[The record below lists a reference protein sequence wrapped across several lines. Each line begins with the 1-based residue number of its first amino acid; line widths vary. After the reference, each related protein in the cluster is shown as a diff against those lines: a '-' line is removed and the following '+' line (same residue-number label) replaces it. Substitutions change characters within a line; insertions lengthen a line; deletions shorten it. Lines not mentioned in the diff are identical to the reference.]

1 MKIMLMDSTKLVN
14 LILPLEVFGNY
25 WIVNSDKDNLASV
38 EGVDGSWI
46 LKSNSDVKVF
56 KDGVILN
63 EIALEP
69 EKFYTLKNVLLGQSY
84 VIYTSPTFDKN
95 SMQLCISNT
104 DNATYFIGNNNA
116 PANGQVV
123 QNVISYEQS
132 GFARNQIKLTVQNGV
147 YSIVNLNPQMPMYIN
162 GLLKTQDYLKYGD
175 NIFILG
181 FKLSI
186 VKDIF
191 MVNNPNRLLKYDAKT
206 FINRTLPALDFNK
219 ITTDVDPNIEMYKKE
234 DYFLKPPRFD
244 ERLEEKQLVIDPPP
258 APQKQEEMP
267 AILTMGSMLM
277 MGMSS
282 MMNGVATLTGV
293 FNGSVPLAQAWPSLL
308 TTAAMLTCMLILPTI
323 SKMYNKHRKRV
334 YERKRQETYSRYISK
349 KREEFLT
356 EMRREQQVLI
366 EKYIPLKEVGDI
378 ILFKKRNLWEKN
390 LDDYDFLSLRLGIGS
405 IPPFFTINYP
415 EEHFSMDEE
424 DNLMSYLR
432 QLQKETELLVN
443 VPVTYSFTT
452 KFVTGIIGKRDVT
465 NPFLKGLLLQMFAYH
480 GYDDLKI
487 VVFTSSE
494 NAKFWEEIK
503 DCPYFWDDNKTLRFF
518 GTNSDDINHISSY
531 LEELLAQVKEINESN
546 KNASDKRVAR
556 LPKRFVIMTD
566 DIDLVRNVSI
576 IRTILETTEYLGISL
591 IICTE
596 KLNSLPNEV
605 EHFIS
610 VDERSGGVFERVL
623 TDGKRINFVPDFMF
637 ASLEKYVYVIS
648 NIPIAL
654 NGGKYVLPPT
664 YTFLE
669 MYNVSNVN
677 QLNCLGKWKEND
689 PINSLAAPVGVNE
702 YGELFKLDLHEKAHG
717 PHGLIAGMTGSG
729 KSEFIISFIL
739 SMAVNFHPDEVQFVL
754 IDYKGGGL
762 AGAFENRE
770 TGLKLPHLAGTITN
784 LDVNG
789 INRSLASLQSELK
802 RRQSEFNKARDSV
815 GESTIDIYKYQRLYR
830 NGKVKDPIAHLF
842 IISDEFAELK
852 AQQPDFMD
860 ELISTARIGRSLG
873 VHLILATQKP
883 SGVVNDQIW
892 SNSKFKVCLK
902 VQDRS
907 DSQEMIKR
915 PDAASLKET
924 GRFFLQVGYDEF
936 FALGQ
941 SAWTGAPY
949 YESDVRK
956 KKVDNTICFVNNIGS
971 PIKVVDDGKQSFTG
985 VLKGEELPNIMKYM
999 VDIAKKENIHVKQL
1013 WLNALPPI
1021 IYLDGLKEKY
1031 EYKKVDCDINPVI
1044 GEYDAPDL
1052 QQQGMLTM
1060 PITNGGN
1067 WIIYGTADSGK
1078 DDVIN
1083 SIVYSCVTTYS
1094 PDELQ
1099 MYLLDFG
1106 SETLRMYR
1114 KAPQVGD
1121 VVFQQ
1126 DSDKVTNLIRMITS
1140 MMENRRK
1147 IFADFGGNYV
1157 TYCKTSGKT
1166 LPNVVVIIN
1175 GYESFSENYGDE
1187 TFDNLITITRD
1198 CQKYGIYFIMSCAS
1212 GSGIRTKLA
1221 QYLPN
1226 HLVLQM
1232 NDKYDYSTLLSR
1244 TKLEP
1249 AAFPGRGLVKLDQVY
1264 EFQAGV
1270 PTVKEELN
1278 TYVTEKIKGLTELY
1292 KTSAPKIP
1300 VLPEVVTI
1308 SHCNDENKG
1317 LVAMPVGVEK
1327 ESLAIRTLNMTKNME
1342 HTITAMEYDNLVP
1355 FAKTFIKQLG
1365 YSLKKNVY
1373 VFDCEKAF
1381 GDVKD
1386 LVTYYDSNVPNAYKE
1401 FTNKVNK
1408 MYDAFAAGGYDPA
1421 AIKDYPDMVCVI
1433 GGIDK
1438 FKMLTAIDFNPL
1450 FADLLV
1456 KIKAMPKFNLIMI
1469 DAVDNIKKLEYDP
1482 WYKAVVSPSRGIWV
1496 GDGMST
1502 QFTLKST
1509 LSARQLS
1516 AKLDNTFGYYI
1527 DGSVTVLVKLMT
1539 DVGEESEIDIAED
1552 VPEMPEEALEEKV
1565 DAVVENLEVKE
1576 EKVEPVEAIVD
1587 VPSSASVDPVTPQ
1600 AEAPGTI
1607 KLNLQMPSA
1616 SDAAKKDEY
1625 ETL

>member
-1 MKIMLMDSTKLVN
+1 MKIMLMDQVKLVN
-14 LILPLEVFGNY
+14 LVLPREVFGNY
-25 WIVNSDKDNLASV
+25 WVINADKDNLVNV
-38 EGVDGSWI
+38 EAIDGNWI
-46 LKSNSDVKVF
+46 LKSNSEIKVF
-56 KDGVILN
+56 KDGTPVN
-63 EIALEP
+63 EIALEE

-84 VIYTSPTFDKN
+84 VIYTSPTYDKN
-95 SMQLCISNT
+95 TMQLCIGNI
-104 DNATYFIGNNNA
+104 DNAVYYIGNNNA
-116 PANGQVV
+116 PANGNVA
-123 QNVISYEQS
+123 QNIISYEQN
-132 GFARNQIKLTVQNGV
+132 GFARNQIKITVQNGL
-147 YSIVNLNPQMPMYIN
+147 YSVINLNPQMPMYIN

-175 NIFILG
+175 SIFILG

-191 MVNNPNRLLKYDAKT
+191 MVNNPNKLLKYDAKT
-206 FINRTLPALDFNK
+206 FITRSLPVLDFNK
-219 ITTDVDPNIEMYKKE
+219 ISKEVDPAIEMYKKE

-244 ERLEEKQLVIDPPP
+244 EKIEEKELIIDPPP

-267 AILTMGSMLM
+267 AILTMGSMIM

-282 MMNGVATLTGV
+282 VMNAVTTLTGV
-293 FNGSVPLAQAWPSLL
+293 LNGTVELKTAWPSLL
-308 TTAAMLTCMLILPTI
+308 TCLAMLTCMLVLPTAT
-323 SKMYNKHRKRV
+323 KMYNKHKKKVYERRRQATYRDYVERKRV
-334 YERKRQETYSRYISK
+334 
-349 KREEFLT
+349 EFLT
-356 EMRREQQVLI
+356 EMKRQQQILI
-366 EKYIPLKEVGDI
+366 EKYIPLKEVGDV
-378 ILFKKRNLWEKN
+378 ILFKKRTLWEKN
-390 LDDYDFLSLRLGIGS
+390 MDDYDFLSLRLGIGS
-405 IPPFFTINYP
+405 IPPFFHINFP
-415 EEHFSMDEE
+415 DDHFSMDAE
-424 DNLMSYLR
+424 DNLMGLLR
-432 QLQKETELLVN
+432 QLEKETEYLVN
-443 VPVTYSFTT
+443 VPVTYSFTK

-465 NPFLKGLLLQMFAYH
+465 NPFIRGLLLQMFAYH
-480 GYDDLKI
+480 GYDDLK
-487 VVFTSSE
+487 VCVFTSSE
-494 NAKFWEEIK
+494 NSKFWEEIQN
-503 DCPYFWDDNKTLRFF
+503 CPYFWDDNKTLRFF
-518 GTNSDDINHISSY
+518 GTNIDDINHISSY
-531 LEELLAQVKEINESN
+531 LEELLAQVREANESN
-546 KNASDKRVAR
+546 AGTEKRIAK
-556 LPKRFVIMTD
+556 LPKRFVIMID

-576 IRTILETTEYLGISL
+576 IRTVLESTEYLGISL

-610 VDERSGGVFERVL
+610 VDERSGGIFERVL
-623 TDGKRINFVPDFMF
+623 TDGKRINFTPDFMF

-654 NGGKYVLPPT
+654 NGGKYVLPST

-677 QLNCLGKWKEND
+677 QLNCLSRWKDND

-702 YGELFKLDLHEKAHG
+702 YGELFNLDLHEKAHG

-739 SMAVNFHPDEVQFVL
+739 SMAVNFHPNEVQFVL

-802 RRQSEFNKARDSV
+802 RRQAEFNKARDAV

-830 NGKVKDPIAHLF
+830 SGKVKDPIAHLF

-892 SNSKFKVCLK
+892 SNSKFKICLK

-956 KKVDNTICFVNNIGS
+956 KKVDNTISFVNNLGA
-971 PIKVVDDGKQSFTG
+971 PIKVMDDGKQSFTG

-999 VDIAKKENIHVKQL
+999 VDLSKKENIQVKQL

-1021 IYLDGLKEKY
+1021 IYIDGLKEKY
-1031 EYKKVDCDINPVI
+1031 EYKKIDCDINPVI

-1052 QQQGMLTM
+1052 QKQGLLTM
-1060 PITNGGN
+1060 PITQGGN
-1067 WIIYGTADSGK
+1067 WIIYGIADSGK
-1078 DDVIN
+1078 DEVVN
-1083 SIVYSCVTTYS
+1083 SIVYSCITTYS
-1094 PDELQ
+1094 PVELQ
-1099 MYLLDFG
+1099 MYLMDFG
-1106 SETLRMYR
+1106 AETLRMYR

-1126 DSDKVTNLIRMITS
+1126 DADKVTNLIRMIS
-1140 MMENRRK
+1140 SIMEQRRK
-1147 IFADFGGNYV
+1147 LFADYGGNYIN
-1157 TYCKTSGKT
+1157 YCKTSGKV
-1166 LPNVVVIIN
+1166 LPNIVVILN
-1175 GYESFSENYGDE
+1175 GYETFSENYGDS
-1187 TFDNLITITRD
+1187 TFDSLITITRD
-1198 CQKYGIYFIMSCAS
+1198 CQKYGIYFIMTCAS
-1212 GSGIRTKLA
+1212 VNGIRSKLA

-1249 AAFPGRGLVKLDQVY
+1249 AAFSGRGLVKLDTVY
-1264 EFQAGV
+1264 EFQAAV
-1270 PTVKEELN
+1270 PVQQEELN
-1278 TYVTEKIKGLTELY
+1278 TVVSAKIKELCEKY

-1300 VLPEVVTI
+1300 VLPEIVTI
-1308 SHCNDENKG
+1308 SYCADNNKG
-1317 LVAMPVGVEK
+1317 LQGMPVGVEK
-1327 ESLAIRTLNMTKNME
+1327 ESLAIRTLNFTKNLE
-1342 HTITAMEYDNLVP
+1342 HTITALEFDTLVP
-1355 FAKTFIKQLG
+1355 FGKMFIKQIGKSLG
-1365 YSLKKNVY
+1365 KNVY
-1373 VFDCEKAF
+1373 VFDPDKYF
-1381 GDVKD
+1381 GDIAADVS
-1386 LVTYYDSNVPNAYKE
+1386 YYDSNVPNCYKQLVE
-1401 FTNKVNK
+1401 FINK
-1408 MYDAFAAGGYDPA
+1408 MYDEFAAGGYDPA
-1421 AIKDYPDMVCVI
+1421 AISKYGEYVCVI
-1433 GGIDK
+1433 AGIDK
-1438 FKMLTAIDFNPL
+1438 FKMLLGNDFSSQ

-1456 KIKAMPKFNLIMI
+1456 KIKAMPKMYFIIM
-1469 DAVDNIKKLEYDP
+1469 DEVDNIKKFEYDT
-1482 WYKAVVSPSRGIWV
+1482 WYKAVVSPTRGIWV
-1496 GDGMST
+1496 GEGMST

-1516 AKLDNTFGYYI
+1516 AKIDNTFGYYV
-1527 DGSVTVLVKLMT
+1527 DGSVTVLVKLIT
-1539 DVGEESEIDIAED
+1539 DVGEED
-1552 VPEMPEEALEEKV
+1552 
-1565 DAVVENLEVKE
+1565 
-1576 EKVEPVEAIVD
+1576 
-1587 VPSSASVDPVTPQ
+1587 Q
-1600 AEAPGTI
+1600 
-1607 KLNLQMPSA
+1607 
-1616 SDAAKKDEY
+1616 Y
-1625 ETL
+1625 ESL